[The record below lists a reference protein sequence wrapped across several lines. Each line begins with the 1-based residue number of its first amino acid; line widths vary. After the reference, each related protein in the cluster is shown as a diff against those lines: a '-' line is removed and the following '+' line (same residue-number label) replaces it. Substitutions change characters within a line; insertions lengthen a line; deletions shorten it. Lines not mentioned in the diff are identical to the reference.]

1 MCVSGWHPERQAVS
15 SCLAQDETRRAR
27 RAAVRKPRFA
37 SRLPGCFGLAAP
49 LKSQAMWMLHC
60 FRLLSLL
67 LFTTNMSSGK
77 LLPEVKVE
85 SRFLEEPRTVRIYLP
100 PSYDRNFSRRFPV
113 LYVHDG
119 QNVFSSAGP
128 DCCFGWGSWDLDRTV
143 DRLCA
148 EGRMREIIIVAV
160 DNSRARYKE
169 YRGRLHAP
177 EPPKKDKTKKPAP
190 AATNTLDNAHFDA
203 YANFLIKE
211 LKPRIDREF
220 RTLKTPANTAV
231 IGSSL
236 GGICSLSLAWEFPR
250 VFGRA
255 ASLSGSIQIERKN
268 FLEQALRPFGAKPKA
283 LRLYLDSGTIDFTGD
298 DDGRKLTSA
307 MVAELR
313 RIGWKDEKNLRHFT
327 DSALAGEHEM
337 EQAGLRRDKWGEAQK
352 SQHNEFYW
360 RLRVWR
366 ALEFL
371 FPAEKK
377 RGV

>member
-1 MCVSGWHPERQAVS
+1 
-15 SCLAQDETRRAR
+15 
-27 RAAVRKPRFA
+27 
-37 SRLPGCFGLAAP
+37 
-49 LKSQAMWMLHC
+49 MWMLHC
-60 FRLLSLL
+60 LRALSLL

-100 PSYDRNFSRRFPV
+100 PTYDRDFSRRFPV
-113 LYVHDG
+113 LYLHDG

-128 DCCFGWGSWDLDRTV
+128 DCCFGWGNWDLDRTV

-169 YRGRLHAP
+169 YRGRLHAE
-177 EPPKKDKTKKPAP
+177 EPPLKGKAKKTAP
-190 AATNTLDNAHFDA
+190 TTTNALDNARFDA

-220 RTLKTPANTAV
+220 RTLKTSANTGV
-231 IGSSL
+231 MGSSL
-236 GGICSLSLAWEFPR
+236 GGICSVTLAWEFPR

-255 ASLSGSIQIERKN
+255 ASLSGSFQIERRN
-268 FLEQALRPFGAKPKA
+268 FLEQALRPYDGKPKT

-298 DDGRKLTSA
+298 DDGRKLTNLI
-307 MVAELR
+307 VTELR

-327 DSALAGEHEM
+327 DAAPASEHAM

-360 RLRVWR
+360 RLRAWR

-371 FPAEKK
+371 FPPEKT
-377 RGV
+377 RGD

>member
-1 MCVSGWHPERQAVS
+1 
-15 SCLAQDETRRAR
+15 
-27 RAAVRKPRFA
+27 
-37 SRLPGCFGLAAP
+37 
-49 LKSQAMWMLHC
+49 MLRC

-67 LFTTNMSSGK
+67 LFTTTMSSGK

-100 PSYDRNFSRRFPV
+100 PTYDRDFSRRFPV
-113 LYVHDG
+113 LYLQDG
-119 QNVFSSAGP
+119 QNVFSSAGTN
-128 DCCFGWGSWDLDRTV
+128 CCFGWGSWDLDRTA

-169 YRGRLHAP
+169 YRGRLHAD
-177 EPPKKDKTKKPAP
+177 ETPPKGKAKKPAP
-190 AATNTLDNAHFDA
+190 AATNVLDNARFDA

-220 RTLKTPANTAV
+220 RTLKTSANTGV
-231 IGSSL
+231 LGSSL

-255 ASLSGSIQIERKN
+255 ASLSGSFQIERRN
-268 FLEQALRPFGAKPKA
+268 FLEQTLRLYDGKPKA
-283 LRLYLDSGTIDFTGD
+283 LRLYLDSGTVDFTGD
-298 DDGRKLTSA
+298 DDGRKLTGA
-307 MVAELR
+307 IVAEMR

-327 DSALAGEHEM
+327 DSVLAGEHEM
-337 EQAGLRRDKWGEAQK
+337 EQAGLGRDKWGEAQK

-371 FPAEKK
+371 FPPGIK

>member
-1 MCVSGWHPERQAVS
+1 
-15 SCLAQDETRRAR
+15 
-27 RAAVRKPRFA
+27 
-37 SRLPGCFGLAAP
+37 
-49 LKSQAMWMLHC
+49 MWMLHC
-60 FRLLSLL
+60 FRYLSLL
-67 LFTTNMSSGK
+67 VLTTIMSFGK

-100 PSYDRNFSRRFPV
+100 PTYDRNFSRRFPV

-119 QNVFSSAGP
+119 QNVFSSAGM
-128 DCCFGWGSWDLDRTV
+128 DCCFGWGNWELDRSV

-160 DNSRARYKE
+160 DNSRSRYKE
-169 YRGRLHAP
+169 YRGRLHAEERP
-177 EPPKKDKTKKPAP
+177 RRLKAKKPAP
-190 AATNTLDNAHFDA
+190 VAPTNTPDNVNFDA
-203 YANFLIKE
+203 YANFLVKE
-211 LKPRIDREF
+211 LKPRIDQEF
-220 RTLKTPANTAV
+220 RTLKTAANTGV
-231 IGSSL
+231 LGSSL

-255 ASLSGSIQIERKN
+255 ASLSGSFQIERRN
-268 FLEQALRPFGAKPKA
+268 FIEQVLRPYDAKPKA
-283 LRLYLDSGTIDFTGD
+283 LRLYLDSGTVDFTGD
-298 DDGRKLTSA
+298 DDGRKLTGSI
-307 MVAELR
+307 VTELR

-327 DSALAGEHEM
+327 DSARASEHEM

-371 FPAEKK
+371 FPPESK
-377 RGV
+377 RGE

>member
-1 MCVSGWHPERQAVS
+1 
-15 SCLAQDETRRAR
+15 
-27 RAAVRKPRFA
+27 
-37 SRLPGCFGLAAP
+37 
-49 LKSQAMWMLHC
+49 MLHWL
-60 FRLLSLL
+60 RALSLL
-67 LFTTNMSSGK
+67 LFTTIMSLGK

-100 PSYDRNFSRRFPV
+100 PSYDRNFSHRFPV
-113 LYVHDG
+113 LYVQDG

-128 DCCFGWGSWDLDRTV
+128 DCCFGWGNWGLDRTV
-143 DRLCA
+143 DRLCT

-169 YRGRLHAP
+169 YRGRLHAD
-177 EPPKKDKTKKPAP
+177 ELLPKGKAKKPA
-190 AATNTLDNAHFDA
+190 AVEATNTLDNACFDA

-220 RTLKTPANTAV
+220 RTLKTSANTGV
-231 IGSSL
+231 LGSSL

-255 ASLSGSIQIERKN
+255 ASLSGSFQIERRN
-268 FLEQALRPFGAKPKA
+268 FIEQALRPHDGKPKT
-283 LRLYLDSGTIDFTGD
+283 LRLYLDSGTVDFTGD
-298 DDGRKLTSA
+298 DDGRKLTSSI
-307 MVAELR
+307 VTELR

-327 DSALAGEHEM
+327 DSAPASEHEM
-337 EQAGLRRDKWGEAQK
+337 EQAGLRREKWGEAQK

-371 FPAEKK
+371 FPPEKK
-377 RGV
+377 VVIAP